1 MISNEKEQVH
11 LAHAYD
17 EARGYLAMS
26 PHAQAQSSWLK
37 SIRDDRDTRTFFAGE
52 AIRSTTGFAVAVA
65 ALVAKAYVVCVE
77 SGEEALA
84 PTVKQVEGLKASAS
98 ALASKLE
105 SAGGWV
111 VPDARRS
118 EFREPL
124 RRLAS
129 APSTLAPR
137 AVGRPPLLKRRQFVL
152 SLAESLY
159 ELSATFPIKLL
170 MIAAIKGW
178 EDTGERQIRDI
189 LTETVRSSI
198 ASTVRARRAAQVGY
212 ENATFALLNRVKVA
226 PPTLVAAKRT
236 DTRSDAEKIA
246 AGLELFR
253 SLTDPTASILM
264 VDAVRGIADELGI
277 LPEAQTEADGG
288 NGSVSE

>member
-17 EARGYLAMS
+17 EARAFLAMS
-26 PHAQAQSSWLK
+26 PHTQAQSAWLA
-37 SIRDDRDTRTFFAGE
+37 SIRDDRDTRKFFLGD
-52 AIRSTTGFAVAVA
+52 AIRGSTGFAVAVA
-65 ALVAKAYVVCVE
+65 VLVAKAYVVCAE
-77 SGEEALA
+77 SGEET
-84 PTVKQVEGLKASAS
+84 PTPTIKQIEGLKASAS
-98 ALASKLE
+98 VLELKLGAAE
-105 SAGGWV
+105 WV
-111 VPDARRS
+111 VPEARRP

-129 APSTLAPR
+129 APSALAPR
-137 AVGRPPLLKRRQFVL
+137 AAGRPPLLKRRQFVL

-159 ELSATFPIKLL
+159 ELSATFDIKLL

-198 ASTVRARRAAQVGY
+198 VSAVRARRARQIES
-212 ENATFALLNRVKVA
+212 ENATFALLNRVSVGPQSQA
-226 PPTLVAAKRT
+226 EAKRT
-236 DTRSDAEKIA
+236 DTRSDAEKIV

-253 SLTDPTASILM
+253 SLTDPTASILI
-264 VDAVRGIADELGI
+264 VDAVRGIAEELGL
-277 LPEAQTEADGG
+277 LPDAQADGDGG